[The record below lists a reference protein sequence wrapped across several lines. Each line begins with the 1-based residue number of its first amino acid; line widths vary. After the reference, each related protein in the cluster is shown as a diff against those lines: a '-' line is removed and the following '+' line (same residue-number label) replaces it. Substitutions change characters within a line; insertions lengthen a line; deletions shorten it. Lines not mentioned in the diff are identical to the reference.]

1 MLRMELHSSIDP
13 QILSRLD
20 SFIAPVLNYAI
31 TRQQRRALGRTYVR
45 GLLGSSARKNVEQIV
60 RAERGLASAPAH
72 ERRMGEMLRDD
83 DWRHDLVMWEGG
95 RRLLEQTS
103 GWSAYTLDDTA
114 LLKQGT
120 ESVGVQFQYAGCLG
134 HTANCQALV
143 TIGIAQEHVSAPLAA
158 ELFLPEKWAGDI
170 TRREACH
177 VPSSVMFRTKTVIG
191 LDLVRR
197 LDLEGC
203 PKWPVLADSAYGE
216 CVEFR
221 EAVTRL
227 GFPWVVGLGMDTT
240 VWPAGLSFEP
250 LTPRSHRGR
259 PVVRVHPTVAC
270 APRTVKAF
278 ATTLPDAAWQRVCW
292 RHGSR
297 GPQIARF
304 AAVRVRPSHGWMNGG
319 IDPESLCAEA
329 WLLLHWPDDKPAPTK
344 AWLGSLPAD
353 TAIDTLV
360 GFARLRWR
368 VERDNREGKGLA
380 GLDHY
385 EGRTWHG
392 LHHHAAL
399 VVLAQQFLA
408 TERATELAA
417 REPIDTSARAMKPAT
432 SVTADVAFPP

>member
-1 MLRMELHSSIDP
+1 MRRMELHSSIDP

-170 TRREACH
+170 TCT
-177 VPSSVMFRTKTVIG
+177 SQS
-191 LDLVRR
+191 
-197 LDLEGC
+197 EGS
-203 PKWPVLADSAYGE
+203 P
-216 CVEFR
+216 
-221 EAVTRL
+221 
-227 GFPWVVGLGMDTT
+227 
-240 VWPAGLSFEP
+240 
-250 LTPRSHRGR
+250 
-259 PVVRVHPTVAC
+259 
-270 APRTVKAF
+270 
-278 ATTLPDAAWQRVCW
+278 
-292 RHGSR
+292 
-297 GPQIARF
+297 
-304 AAVRVRPSHGWMNGG
+304 
-319 IDPESLCAEA
+319 
-329 WLLLHWPDDKPAPTK
+329 
-344 AWLGSLPAD
+344 
-353 TAIDTLV
+353 
-360 GFARLRWR
+360 
-368 VERDNREGKGLA
+368 
-380 GLDHY
+380 
-385 EGRTWHG
+385 
-392 LHHHAAL
+392 AAL
-399 VVLAQQFLA
+399 LPSL
-408 TERATELAA
+408 
-417 REPIDTSARAMKPAT
+417 
-432 SVTADVAFPP
+432 